1 MIEGYWNI
9 VPEVKNVSFP
19 YKGKR
24 MRVDFKDGRV
34 VIMPITAFPSV
45 QAVPESER
53 GDWYTYGNGFTWD
66 SCPDVIHVEQ
76 ILGDYQ
82 KYGHEMEK

>member
-19 YKGKR
+19 YKGTR

-34 VIMPITAFPSV
+34 VIMPISAFPSV

-53 GDWYTYGNGFTWD
+53 KDWYVYGNGFTWD

-82 KYGHEMEK
+82 KYGHEMA

>member
-53 GDWYTYGNGFTWD
+53 ADWYMYGNGFTWD

-82 KYGHEMEK
+82 KYGHEMV

>member
-34 VIMPITAFPSV
+34 VIMPISAFPSV
-45 QAVPESER
+45 QAVPEEER
-53 GDWYTYGNGFTWD
+53 GDWYIYGNGFTWD

-76 ILGDYQ
+76 ILGDYN
-82 KYGHEMEK
+82 KYGHEMN